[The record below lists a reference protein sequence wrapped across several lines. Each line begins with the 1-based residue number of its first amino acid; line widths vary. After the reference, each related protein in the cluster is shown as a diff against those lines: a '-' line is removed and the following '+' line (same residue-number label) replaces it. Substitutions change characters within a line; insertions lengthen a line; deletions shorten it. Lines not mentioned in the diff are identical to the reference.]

1 MGTFI
6 STAIPYVNSSPHIGF
21 ALELFLADSVA
32 RAAALQQEDVYFL
45 SGTDDNSLK
54 NALAAELVGSDTQT
68 FVNSH
73 SAHFRQLCQ
82 TLNISNSDFIS
93 TSTDPRHT
101 PAVEALWNACADK
114 GDIYSAQYQGWYC
127 VGCEQFIE
135 ADDTSPPHC
144 AEHSTPLELV
154 QEENYFFRLS
164 KYQKQLCKWIDNGD
178 IRITPVSYTH
188 LTLPTICSV

>member
-73 SAHFRQLCQ
+73 SCL
-82 TLNISNSDFIS
+82 L
-93 TSTDPRHT
+93 
-101 PAVEALWNACADK
+101 
-114 GDIYSAQYQGWYC
+114 Y
-127 VGCEQFIE
+127 
-135 ADDTSPPHC
+135 TSPSPRD
-144 AEHSTPLELV
+144 S
-154 QEENYFFRLS
+154 
-164 KYQKQLCKWIDNGD
+164 
-178 IRITPVSYTH
+178 
-188 LTLPTICSV
+188 